1 MLPNKNRL
9 KKTKDFEN
17 VFKKGNGFKE
27 NFLVCKVSPNGLN
40 ISRFGFV
47 ISQKV
52 SKKANVRNKLKRR
65 LRELVKSRL
74 INIKRGIDGILI
86 CQPGSEKLDFDKIEE
101 VIDRLFKKAKITR

>member
-9 KKTKDFEN
+9 KKAKDFEN

-27 NFLVCKVSPNGLN
+27 NFLICKVSSNGSDV
-40 ISRFGFV
+40 SRFGFI

-65 LRELVKSRL
+65 LRELVKL
-74 INIKRGIDGILI
+74 KLTNIKKGVDGVLI
-86 CQPGSEKLDFDKIEE
+86 CQSGLEKLDFNRIEE
-101 VIDRLFKKAKITR
+101 VVDRLFKKARIMR